1 MKTYTFTANTN
12 SNIFN
17 NDTDYSKALD
27 NIILNTMMK
36 NNAYLFEN
44 TKKSDEDK
52 LIDALFD
59 DLGSTCTFTCKPLK
73 DGDKFIKACNF
84 LANYGKD
91 KSAFE
96 IPYKLNKLYRL
107 ADGTPIIFYDDEIQ
121 IGTET
126 YKYYMF
132 GNENF
137 LSTLKPETKN
147 VIININIKL

>member
-1 MKTYTFTANTN
+1 MNTYTFTANTN

-17 NDTDYSKALD
+17 NGTDYSKILD
-27 NIILNTMMK
+27 NIILDTMIK
-36 NNAYLFEN
+36 NNTYLFEN
-44 TKKSDEDK
+44 TKNDEENK

-59 DLGSTCTFTCKPLK
+59 DLGSTCTFTNKLLK
-73 DGDKFIKACNF
+73 DDDKFIKACDF

-132 GNENF
+132 GNTDF
-137 LSTLKPETKN
+137 LSTLKPETKKI
-147 VIININIKL
+147 IININIKL